1 MGDDLG
7 LRGPGVWNGEIKAS
21 LAGAL
26 AFQKEGVGPA
36 GHVKGVQLSFCG
48 VGLNMPGSGLS
59 GLLALEPC
67 PPS

>member
-36 GHVKGVQLSFCG
+36 GHVKGVRLSCG
-48 VGLNMPGSGLS
+48 MGLNMPGVGCLV
-59 GLLALEPC
+59 C
-67 PPS
+67 